1 MLGSAAA
8 HVPGCLEPAS
18 HTAPSLHR
26 LNNLDGIGIARTI
39 GNRTYSLHRGMSS
52 VYYGTI
58 RGPLMGQLKRIA
70 ADPQLSSRVKSI
82 TFNGATGRAGSWP
95 AAGWPDGAAVLF
107 GHCSAPCVYGVT
119 CHTCQGCI
127 SR

>member
-1 MLGSAAA
+1 MLGGVAA
-8 HVPGCLEPAS
+8 HEQGSLARAPHP
-18 HTAPSLHR
+18 APSLRR

-39 GNRTYSLHRGMSS
+39 GNKTYSLHKGMSS

-70 ADPQLSSRVKSI
+70 ANPQLSSRVKSI
-82 TFNGATGRAGSWP
+82 TFNGAAGRAGSWP

-107 GHCSAPCVYGVT
+107 GHCSALLV
-119 CHTCQGCI
+119 
-127 SR
+127 R